1 MIRIPTRSGKPTR
14 VRPAPDA
21 LAFGL
26 TGTASFAYC
35 LALKLADPGKFFSF
49 SLVWAFFGL
58 ILWLLAFWRK
68 PTLGFLGK
76 TFFRSG
82 PPRAITIAFL
92 SIFTVTSLAFF
103 GIILA
108 PIDLIGPIDPAFF
121 AEERRANPDARNEYC
136 VLLGGGIRRD
146 GKPTTV
152 LASRIGEAARLMR
165 EDPGLVLVVTGG
177 KLDGIP
183 RTEAQAMAETLSEA
197 YGVQAGR
204 IILEGEALDTIGK
217 FAHSRVLID
226 RDALTR
232 NPDRD
237 LRADPP
243 RVAVITSGF
252 HMNRALFLARR
263 AGLPAARAYRVRTP
277 PLQAPNS
284 VLREVG
290 AYWKLSAR
298 LAARLVLKP

>member
-1 MIRIPTRSGKPTR
+1 MIRIPSRSGKSKPC
-14 VRPAPDA
+14 RPAPEAIA
-21 LAFGL
+21 LGL
-26 TGTASFAYC
+26 TGTASFSYYA
-35 LALKLADPGKFFSF
+35 ALKLADPGKFCSF

-58 ILWLLAFWRK
+58 SLWLLAFWRK
-68 PTLGFLGK
+68 PVLGFLRK
-76 TFFRSG
+76 TVFRAG
-82 PPRAITIAFL
+82 IPRTITIAFL
-92 SIFTVTSLAFF
+92 SIITAISLAFL
-103 GIILA
+103 GLILVPIA
-108 PIDLIGPIDPAFF
+108 PIGSIDTAFR
-121 AEERRANPDARNEYC
+121 AEERRANPDERSEYG

-165 EDPGLVLVVTGG
+165 EDPDLVLVVTGG
-177 KLDGIP
+177 KLDGLP
-183 RTEAQAMAETLSEA
+183 RTEAEAMAETLTEG
-197 YGVQAGR
+197 YGVPSRR
-204 IILEGEALDTIGK
+204 IILEGEARDTIGN
-217 FAHSRVLID
+217 FARSRALID
-226 RDALTR
+226 RDAITR
-232 NPDRD
+232 TPGRD

-252 HMNRALFLARR
+252 HMNRALFLARL
-263 AGLPAARAYRVRTP
+263 AGLSASAPVRARTP